1 MNLTFS
7 AVLLLAMSLAP
18 AAQALAESPAARTLY
33 TRALERERAVRDAA
47 RQPTLLQLRVLV
59 RSYEVIVEK
68 YPRSGYSDNAL
79 WQAGQLALLAFERFG
94 HDVDRRTALRLLKQ
108 LKGQYPTSTMAAR
121 ADATLREPRLPPVSS
136 DGRAGIR
143 DTQGAPATAVRAADN
158 ATLTAG
164 TSGSSGSPVLIRDI
178 RRSTLP
184 EGTRVTIEMDGEA
197 SFHAER
203 LHSPRRVF
211 FDLKGTRTI
220 PELQDATLKFSDAVV
235 REVRLGRHPQ
245 NITRIV
251 FDMDGA
257 EAYSVFTLYNP
268 FRLVIDFKS
277 AVPAGPVPP
286 DPLAYPASSYGVA
299 VSDTPAVPLVA
310 SLPPSP
316 QRRNT
321 DVTRGGA
328 PLGAAPTSAVAPGH
342 VSPTPIPPAVP
353 TANTGGTFSLARQ
366 LGLGVARIVIDPGHG
381 GHDPGALGD
390 GITEAEIVLDVAL
403 RLKRLLQ
410 KQSSVEVVLT
420 RETNVFVPLEERT
433 AIANREGADLFLSIH
448 ANASGNSKARGV
460 ETYFLNFATDREAEA
475 VAARENSASG
485 RAMHSLPDILRVI
498 ALNNKID
505 ESRDFAEMVQR
516 SMVRT
521 LSPRNKELKDLGVKQ
536 APFVVLIGA
545 AMPSVLAEISFVTH
559 RQEGLL
565 LKTGAY
571 RQQIAEALLDA
582 VVRYQQSLKKIRSIP
597 LGIGAR

>member
-7 AVLLLAMSLAP
+7 VVLLLAMSLGP
-18 AAQALAESPAARTLY
+18 AAQAFAEGPAARALY
-33 TRALERERAVRDAA
+33 TRALERERAVRDGE
-47 RQPTLLQLRVLV
+47 RMPTLLQLRVLV
-59 RSYEVIVEK
+59 RSYEAIVEK

-79 WQAGQLALLAFERFG
+79 WQAGQLALLAFDRFG

-108 LKGQYPTSTMAAR
+108 LTEQYPTSTMVAR
-121 ADATLREPRLPPVSS
+121 ADAVLREARRLPLST
-136 DGRAGIR
+136 DGRPGIR
-143 DTQGAPATAVRAADN
+143 DTQRLPTPPLRAPEN
-158 ATLTAG
+158 ASLTTGTSG
-164 TSGSSGSPVLIRDI
+164 TSGSAVLIRDI

-184 EGTRVTIEMDGEA
+184 EGTRITIEMDGEA
-197 SFHAER
+197 SYHAER
-203 LHSPRRVF
+203 LNRPRRVF

-220 PELQDATLKFSDAVV
+220 PELQDATLKFSDAVIP
-235 REVRLGRHPQ
+235 EVRLGRHPQ
-245 NITRIV
+245 NITRVV

-277 AVPAGPVPP
+277 AVPSGPA
-286 DPLAYPASSYGVA
+286 PLQPLGVPASSYGVA
-299 VSDTPAVPLVA
+299 ASDTPAVPLVA
-310 SLPPSP
+310 TLPPP
-316 QRRNT
+316 TQPRNT
-321 DVTRGGA
+321 DGTRGGP
-328 PLGAAPTSAVAPGH
+328 PLGSAPPSAVAPGI

-353 TANTGGTFSLARQ
+353 SANAGGKFSLARQ
-366 LGLGVARIVIDPGHG
+366 LGLGVSRIVIDAGHG
-381 GHDPGALGD
+381 GHDPGALGN
-390 GITEAEIVLDVAL
+390 GVTESEIVLDVAL

-420 RETNVFVPLEERT
+420 RETDVFVPLEERT

-448 ANASGNSKARGV
+448 ANASGNSKAHGV
-460 ETYFLNFATDREAEA
+460 ETYFLNFATDRDAEA

-505 ESRDFAEMVQR
+505 ESRDLAEMVQR

-521 LSPRNKELKDLGVKQ
+521 LSTRNKELKDLGVKQ

-582 VVRYQQSLKKIRSIP
+582 VVRYQQSLKKIRSVP
-597 LGIGAR
+597 LGVGAR